1 MAVSEVLADSL
12 KLSALILSPNLL
24 VERWRGS
31 PRVRKRKKR
40 SRLTLAVGVDEAKQ
54 HALPLVQVG
63 KDVAQ
68 VFVPRPVGFFT
79 DLGDAGIKMRML
91 IVGTHALNEAVQFRI
106 LRLGGI
112 Q

>member
-1 MAVSEVLADSL
+1 MAWFATCEETEEKAGADRGGWRQRSQ
-12 KLSALILSPNLL
+12 AACAATRAGGL
-24 VERWRGS
+24 VRRAG
-31 PRVRKRKKR
+31 
-40 SRLTLAVGVDEAKQ
+40 
-54 HALPLVQVG
+54 
-63 KDVAQ
+63 
-68 VFVPRPVGFFT
+68 FVPRPVGFFT

>member
-1 MAVSEVLADSL
+1 MVVLPDV
-12 KLSALILSPNLL
+12 L
-24 VERWRGS
+24 VQSWRGS
-31 PRVRKRKKR
+31 PGVRKRKKR

-68 VFVPRPVGFFT
+68 VFIPRPVGFFT
-79 DLGDAGIKMRML
+79 DLSDAGIKIRML

-112 Q
+112 

>member
-1 MAVSEVLADSL
+1 ME
-12 KLSALILSPNLL
+12 
-24 VERWRGS
+24 
-31 PRVRKRKKR
+31 
-40 SRLTLAVGVDEAKQ
+40 VGVDEAKQ

-63 KDVAQ
+63 WYVTQ

-91 IVGTHALNEAVQFRI
+91 IVGTHALNEAVQSRI